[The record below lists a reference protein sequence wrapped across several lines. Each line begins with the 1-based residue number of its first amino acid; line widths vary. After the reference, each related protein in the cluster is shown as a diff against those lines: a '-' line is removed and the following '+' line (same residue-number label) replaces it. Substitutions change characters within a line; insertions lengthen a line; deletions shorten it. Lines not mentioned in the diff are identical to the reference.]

1 MSQEL
6 TYEGVGRRQRL
17 TLTMRVLL
25 VVLTLIVTSTM
36 AATPAIDG
44 AIREV
49 HDAPGRPVP
58 GTVYK
63 LVFDMNMPQDAMFG
77 LNPGLRGLSDLIA
90 EYTAYGTDATHRSI
104 VVVLHGAYTELALT
118 NDAYR
123 RLHNGADHPSIA
135 QMQALQRLGVAFTA
149 PATELT
155 ALTSQ
160 AEDIQAGIKPGPRAS
175 LSFLTL
181 EAAGYVYDGTK
192 SLTGK

>member
-6 TYEGVGRRQRL
+6 TYEGVGREQRL
-17 TLTMRVLL
+17 NRTMRAFLAAMA
-25 VVLTLIVTSTM
+25 LIGTSTL
-36 AATPAIDG
+36 AATPALDG
-44 AIREV
+44 AIQEAQ
-49 HDAPGRPVP
+49 DAPGRPMP

-63 LVFDMNMPQDAMFG
+63 LVFDMNTPQDKTVG

-90 EYTAYGTDATHRSI
+90 EYTAYGTDAAHRSI

-160 AEDIQAGIKPGPRAS
+160 AEDIQPGIKPGPRAS